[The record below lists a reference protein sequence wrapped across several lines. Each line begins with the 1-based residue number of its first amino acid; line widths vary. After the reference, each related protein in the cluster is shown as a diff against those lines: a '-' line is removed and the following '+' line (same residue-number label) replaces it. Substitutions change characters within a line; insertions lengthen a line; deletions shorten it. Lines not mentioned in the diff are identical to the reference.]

1 MGRGLAGLVVKR
13 APCQGWC
20 SLLLNSWGLEAV
32 VGSLGVYRGRG
43 QSKPG
48 CFIEILI
55 AEQQQSG
62 VALLSDGASLLR
74 SKVHVGA
81 WLMVLFTR

>member
-32 VGSLGVYRGRG
+32 VGSLGG

-74 SKVHVGA
+74 SK
-81 WLMVLFTR
+81 FTWGHG